1 LFDDVYVVVDVVCV
15 FSDNVYVVV
24 DADVVVVFLML
35 MLWLMQLLMTASFYS
50 FLTRVDLVVD
60 AVAS

>member
-1 LFDDVYVVVDVVCV
+1 MFDDVYVVVDVVCV

-24 DADVVVVFLML
+24 DADVVDVFLML

-50 FLTRVDLVVD
+50 FLTSVDLVVD

>member
-1 LFDDVYVVVDVVCV
+1 MVDVVCV

-24 DADVVVVFLML
+24 DADVVDVFLML